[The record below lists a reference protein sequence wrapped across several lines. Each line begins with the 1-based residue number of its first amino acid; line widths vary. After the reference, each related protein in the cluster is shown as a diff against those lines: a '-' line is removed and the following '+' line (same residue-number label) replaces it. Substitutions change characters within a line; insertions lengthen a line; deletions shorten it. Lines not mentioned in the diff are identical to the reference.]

1 VKSESVLGK
10 KVLALGA
17 IIVLVAAVAS
27 LPLIPPA
34 FSDRQSDSSH
44 SHGKGKARGHQ
55 VPIEKGSIFEV
66 TAAGKAINKTDTSQ
80 ILAATVTV
88 KLEVT
93 RSSKGGAL
101 LKVQEGTQGTLKI
114 GEKTYPVEKGR
125 ALLSVRSGRIVIHL
139 ILTGPEGTK
148 LHAILIGKLTQP
160 IPSPFDVGKTV
171 DLVFTKPQTKLAGQF
186 FLELKGTLERV

>member
-17 IIVLVAAVAS
+17 IIVLVAGVAS
-27 LPLIPPA
+27 LPIIPPA
-34 FSDRQSDSSH
+34 FSDRQNDSTH
-44 SHGKGKARGHQ
+44 SHE
-55 VPIEKGSIFEV
+55 VPIEKGSTFNI
-66 TAAGKAINKTDTSQ
+66 TATGKAVNKTDTSQ
-80 ILAATVTV
+80 ILAARVTL

-93 RSSKGGAL
+93 KSSKGGAL
-101 LKVQEGTQGTLKI
+101 LKVQEGTLKI

-139 ILTGPEGTK
+139 VLTGPDGTK

-171 DLVFTKPQTKLAGQF
+171 ELEFTKPQSKLAGQF
-186 FLELKGTLERV
+186 FLELKGTLKRVS